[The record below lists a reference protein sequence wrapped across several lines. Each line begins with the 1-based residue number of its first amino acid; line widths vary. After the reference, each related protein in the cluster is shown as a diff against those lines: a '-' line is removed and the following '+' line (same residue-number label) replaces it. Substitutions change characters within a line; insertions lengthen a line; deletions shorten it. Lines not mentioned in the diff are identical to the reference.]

1 MAQIIKRVQK
11 YEGGKPLPILDTRI
25 RTPFQQRI
33 MQNGDEYKLYSDET
47 NDFTNN
53 PEENVEYVAPKA
65 IIPENFLK
73 ATEKSGF
80 KLEDI
85 NRAYEGD
92 YEEVFERANYRYKK
106 LNHQI
111 VKDRVR
117 SLIDASGKGIIRSD
131 KGRYYGDSSL
141 APLNPND
148 KNDVAAWDIFHTLLK
163 STTLTHITD
172 PSDSRTEFTQA
183 PEEVLKNYFGG
194 DEGYKTKYTIDGTS
208 TWKDRSYNMREA
220 YIKAYNDLDKTSVKD
235 LVGKYK
241 NFNSSDKTKKLYE
254 YQQIIT
260 ALEDNLN
267 SDNSNWD
274 SSDYNALRA
283 SAHGKEILDLL
294 RGTTTQTQP
303 ATIAGNTGTG
313 TGNGNTTGNSGTTP
327 TEGVHKYKGYK
338 IYLNPGETP
347 D

>member
-1 MAQIIKRVQK
+1 M
-11 YEGGKPLPILDTRI
+11 
-25 RTPFQQRI
+25 
-33 MQNGDEYKLYSDET
+33 
-47 NDFTNN
+47 
-53 PEENVEYVAPKA
+53 
-65 IIPENFLK
+65 
-73 ATEKSGF
+73 
-80 KLEDI
+80 
-85 NRAYEGD
+85 
-92 YEEVFERANYRYKK
+92 
-106 LNHQI
+106 
-111 VKDRVR
+111 
-117 SLIDASGKGIIRSD
+117 
-131 KGRYYGDSSL
+131 
-141 APLNPND
+141 
-148 KNDVAAWDIFHTLLK
+148 LK